1 MFNLVKNNKMA
12 DNTPTNNTNTNL
24 PPEKTFGQSVKG
36 FFKKVLLFFIVLFII
51 SCVGTYFYFNY
62 TYSEGNRAGVL
73 IKFSQK
79 GYIFKTNEGELNL
92 GSVNAVN
99 GSGIVNSAW
108 QFSVTDKN
116 VVQQLSNL
124 EGKMVKVHYKEKVKN
139 LPWQGETK
147 YFVDEV
153 KEVK

>member
-1 MFNLVKNNKMA
+1 MA
-12 DNTPTNNTNTNL
+12 DTTPTNTTPTN
-24 PPEKTFGQSVKG
+24 EKSIGQSVKG
-36 FFKKVLLFFIVLFII
+36 FFKKVLLFFIVLFIL
-51 SCVGTYFYFNY
+51 SCIGTYFYFNY

-92 GSVNAVN
+92 GSINAVN

-108 QFSVTDKN
+108 PFSVTDKN
-116 VVQQLSNL
+116 IAKQLSNM
-124 EGKMVKVHYKEKVKN
+124 EGKMIKVHYKEKIKN

-147 YFVDEV
+147 YFVDSVTEV
-153 KEVK
+153 K